1 MLDYLI
7 LDKKPIVK
15 SVKNNEYIQYKD
27 LLTPGYK
34 GNFVPGGRMVFVEK
48 YYVARPDLISLA
60 IYGNDKY
67 ADIICKVNGIS
78 NPFELN
84 EGMIIYTPDISDIE
98 KMFGYSTPES
108 DILEEELPKDKNKQK
123 KFEEEKI
130 SKKIQEYEFG
140 YIIQF
145 LENEESGLIEDFLP
159 KNMDSSDFYNYGLT
173 EEDFK
178 KRIYNSLLY
187 HYENHL
193 KEEKEKRDNLNTFM
207 LNINMNMNNMG
218 NNFIQRGFP
227 SQISQMNNLM
237 MNNMNYNGNN
247 NENNINGINR
257 NYKENKHSM
266 INGNN
271 NK

>member
-1 MLDYLI
+1 MKSNEDNNTP
-7 LDKKPIVK
+7 KKEEENKKEEINDGLK
-15 SVKNNEYIQYKD
+15 KDEMINND
-27 LLTPGYK
+27 
-34 GNFVPGGRMVFVEK
+34 NN
-48 YYVARPDLISLA
+48 IS
-60 IYGNDKY
+60 
-67 ADIICKVNGIS
+67 
-78 NPFELN
+78 FLN
-84 EGMIIYTPDISDIE
+84 KKT
-98 KMFGYSTPES
+98 KPES
-108 DILEEELPKDKNKQK
+108 DLLEEELPKDKNKQK

>member
-1 MLDYLI
+1 MKSNEDNNTP
-7 LDKKPIVK
+7 KKEEENKKEEINDGLK
-15 SVKNNEYIQYKD
+15 KNEIINNE
-27 LLTPGYK
+27 
-34 GNFVPGGRMVFVEK
+34 NN
-48 YYVARPDLISLA
+48 IS
-60 IYGNDKY
+60 
-67 ADIICKVNGIS
+67 
-78 NPFELN
+78 FLN
-84 EGMIIYTPDISDIE
+84 KKT
-98 KMFGYSTPES
+98 KPES

>member
-1 MLDYLI
+1 MDSNE
-7 LDKKPIVK
+7 DNNTQEKEEENKKEEIK
-15 SVKNNEYIQYKD
+15 DNLKNNEI
-27 LLTPGYK
+27 
-34 GNFVPGGRMVFVEK
+34 
-48 YYVARPDLISLA
+48 
-60 IYGNDKY
+60 IYNGND
-67 ADIICKVNGIS
+67 IS
-78 NPFELN
+78 FLN
-84 EGMIIYTPDISDIE
+84 KKT
-98 KMFGYSTPES
+98 KPET
-108 DILEEELPKDKNKQK
+108 DLLEEELPKDKNKQK
-123 KFEEEKI
+123 KAEEEKT
-130 SKKIQEYEFG
+130 SKKIQEYEYG

-159 KNMDSSDFYNYGLT
+159 KNTDSSDFYNYGLT

-207 LNINMNMNNMG
+207 LNMNINMNMNNMG
-218 NNFIQRGFP
+218 NNFIQRGIP
-227 SQISQMNNLM
+227 SQIAQMNNLM

-257 NYKENKHSM
+257 NYKENKHTM

-271 NK
+271 NQ

>member
-1 MLDYLI
+1 MKSNEDNNTP
-7 LDKKPIVK
+7 KKEEENKKEEINDGLK
-15 SVKNNEYIQYKD
+15 KNEIINNE
-27 LLTPGYK
+27 
-34 GNFVPGGRMVFVEK
+34 NN
-48 YYVARPDLISLA
+48 IS
-60 IYGNDKY
+60 
-67 ADIICKVNGIS
+67 
-78 NPFELN
+78 FLN
-84 EGMIIYTPDISDIE
+84 KKT
-98 KMFGYSTPES
+98 KPES
-108 DILEEELPKDKNKQK
+108 DLLDEELSKDKNKQK
-123 KFEEEKI
+123 KLEEEKI

-257 NYKENKHSM
+257 NYKENKHPM